1 LAGIWRNVSKKD
13 NFRQGENYS
22 PNGGMLGCPFC
33 SPSISPMSAHLA
45 ALPKQVIGS
54 RQVTDWLQSHQISLA
69 CTTYQTSRLLLL
81 GLNAAGQLSGFERIF
96 DRAMGLHATA
106 ERLYLSTKY
115 QLWQLDNALQPGQQ
129 HQGYD
134 RLYIPRVG
142 YTTGDLDIH
151 DVVALPDG
159 RVVFVCTVL
168 NCLATLSDRHS
179 CQPIWKP
186 PFISQITNED
196 RCHLNG
202 LAMVKD
208 QPRYVTAV
216 SQSDMVD
223 GWRDRRQDGGV
234 IIDILSNQIVVSGLS
249 MPHSPRWYGDRL
261 WVLNSGR
268 GEFGYVDL
276 AAGRFEPVTFC
287 PGYLRGMAFWQDWA
301 IVGLSKSRKEDH
313 TFGGLA
319 LDGLL
324 VEKDVEA
331 RCGLMVI
338 NLKTGNVDHWLRIEG
353 GLITELY
360 DVQVLPGVQHP
371 MALGF
376 QTEEIAQLITL
387 QPMAS
392 LQEKQS
398 PAPTVGEKIR
408 GQLGVWTGLATLALC
423 SRIAQGEQ
431 ERTTAQDFFEQSQVC
446 KRQQDWQQAEICL
459 REALRLQPDFWG
471 AYNNL
476 GTLLQQQGDWTA
488 AEECY
493 GQALRFNPNFAEAI
507 ANRASIWQLRGE
519 LERAKPEFLR
529 ALQLKPDYL
538 PAHLNLAH
546 LYKQQGRLG
555 GAVDHFRRV
564 IELDATRIEAY
575 FQLGQIL
582 EYQDDPEGALAYYRR
597 ALEID
602 PTADYIQPYIEL
614 IGLRQCDW
622 QDYEQKLQV
631 LTHALESSVSGR
643 SDHRFNPFLASC
655 LPVSLDLHRSIA
667 QTHAQMIEAENKP
680 RLSAMTVRR
689 SPDRR
694 LRIGYLSPDFR
705 DHAVGRLIYQ
715 IFRQHDRQKYEIY
728 AYTTVDTY
736 DQITEQVEQG
746 CDRFMNLGLM
756 TTRQAAQQI
765 RDDEID
771 ILIDLAGYTI
781 GNGAPILALQPA
793 PIQAQFL
800 GYPDTMGAS
809 FIQYAIVDDWLVTP
823 EIEASYTEQIIRLP
837 HAFVGSSLM
846 MSDRLFTRADFGLP
860 ETGFVFCC
868 FNTHHK
874 ITPEVFDAWTEILK
888 QVPDSVLW
896 LLGRD
901 DQVQVNLRTEAKI
914 RGIEGDRLLFSQ
926 RLSYAEYLAKYQ
938 FADLFLDTFLY
949 SAGSTAVA
957 AIWGGTPM
965 ITRPGKTNASRMG
978 ASICAA
984 AGLEQLICA
993 STEEYVNQAVHLAT
1007 HPDELTAIRS
1017 RLIAKRETLPLFD
1030 VAGFTR
1036 SLEGAFE
1043 HMVLK

>member
-1 LAGIWRNVSKKD
+1 MIR
-13 NFRQGENYS
+13 
-22 PNGGMLGCPFC
+22 CPIPLFK
-33 SPSISPMSAHLA
+33 PMSVQVVPSTELSSTAP
-45 ALPKQVIGS
+45 PKQIIGS
-54 RQVTDWLQSHQISLA
+54 RQITDWLQAQQISLA

-81 GLNAAGQLSGFERIF
+81 GLNAANQLSGFERIF
-96 DRAMGLHATA
+96 DRAMGLYATA
-106 ERLYLSTKY
+106 DRLYLSTKY
-115 QLWQLDNALQPGQQ
+115 QLWQLDNALQPGQ
-129 HQGYD
+129 HYQGYD
-134 RLYIPRVG
+134 RLYVPRIG
-142 YTTGDLDIH
+142 HTTGDLDIH
-151 DVVALPDG
+151 DVVALPNG
-159 RVVFVCTVL
+159 QVVFVCTVL

-186 PFISQITNED
+186 PFISQMTNED

-202 LAMVKD
+202 LAVVD
-208 QPRYVTAV
+208 GQPRYVTAV
-216 SQSDMVD
+216 SQSDVVD
-223 GWRDRRQDGGV
+223 GWRDRRQNGGV
-234 IIDILSNQIVVSGLS
+234 IIDILSNEIVLSGLS
-249 MPHSPRWYGDRL
+249 MPHSPRWYRDRL

-268 GEFGYVDL
+268 GEFGWVDL
-276 AAGRFEPVTFC
+276 AAGRFEPITFC
-287 PGYLRGMAFWQDWA
+287 PGYLRGMAFWRDWA

-319 LDGLL
+319 LDELL

-331 RCGLMVI
+331 RCGLMMI
-338 NLKTGNVDHWLRIEG
+338 NLNTGNIDHWLRIEG
-353 GLITELY
+353 GAVTELY
-360 DVQVLPGVQHP
+360 DVQVLPGAQHP

-387 QPMAS
+387 EPLLDRA
-392 LQEKQS
+392 
-398 PAPTVGEKIR
+398 
-408 GQLGVWTGLATLALC
+408 
-423 SRIAQGEQ
+423 
-431 ERTTAQDFFEQSQVC
+431 TAQTQFEQSQVC
-446 KRQQDWQQAEICL
+446 KRQGDWQQAESYL
-459 REALRLQPDFWG
+459 REALRLQPVFWG

-476 GTLLQQQGDWTA
+476 GTLLQQRGDLQE

-493 GQALRFNPNFAEAI
+493 SHALQLNANFAEAI

-519 LERAKPEFLR
+519 TERAKPEFLK

-555 GAVDHFRRV
+555 GAVEHFRRV
-564 IELDATRIEAY
+564 IELDETKIEAY

-582 EYQDDPEGALAYYRR
+582 EYQDDSEGALAYYQQ
-597 ALEID
+597 ALAID
-602 PTADYIQPYIEL
+602 PTVDYIQPYIEL
-614 IGLRQCDW
+614 IKLRQCAW
-622 QDYEQKLQV
+622 QDYDQKLQV
-631 LTHALESSVSGR
+631 LTQALESSISGR

-655 LPVSLDLHRSIA
+655 LPTSLTLHRSIA
-667 QTHAQMIEAENKP
+667 QTHAQMIESESKTA
-680 RLSAMTVRR
+680 RLPSIAVRR
-689 SPDRR
+689 SPDQK

-728 AYTTVDTY
+728 AYATVDTY

-746 CDRFMNLGLM
+746 CDRFRNLGLM
-756 TTRQAAQQI
+756 TTQQAAQQI
-765 RDDEID
+765 REDGID
-771 ILIDLAGYTI
+771 VLIDLAGYTI
-781 GNGAPILALQPA
+781 GNGSAILALQPA

-809 FIQYAIVDDWLVTP
+809 FIQYAIVDDWLMTP

-837 HAFVGSSLM
+837 HAFVGSSLQR
-846 MSDRLFTRADFGLP
+846 SDRIFTRADFGLP

-874 ITPEVFDAWTEILK
+874 ITPEVFDAWMEILK

-901 DQVQVNLRTEAKI
+901 EQAHGNLRTEAKI
-914 RGIEGDRLLFSQ
+914 RGVEGDRLRFSQ
-926 RLSYAEYLAKYQ
+926 RLAYAEYLAKYQ
-938 FADLFLDTFLY
+938 FADLFLDTFIY

-965 ITRPGKTNASRMG
+965 MTRPGNTNASRMG

-984 AGLEQLICA
+984 AGLEDLICA
-993 STEEYVNQAVHLAT
+993 STENYVSKAVHLAT
-1007 HPDELTAIRS
+1007 HPEELAAIRS
-1017 RLIAKRETLPLFD
+1017 RLVAQRETLPLFD

-1036 SLEGAFE
+1036 SLEAAFE
-1043 HMVLK
+1043 GMVQDIQSV

>member
-1 LAGIWRNVSKKD
+1 
-13 NFRQGENYS
+13 
-22 PNGGMLGCPFC
+22 
-33 SPSISPMSAHLA
+33 MSAPVA
-45 ALPKQVIGS
+45 PPIAPPKQIIGS
-54 RQVTDWLQSHQISLA
+54 RQITDWLQAQQISLA

-81 GLNAAGQLSGFERIF
+81 GLNAAHQLSGFERIF

-115 QLWQLDNALQPGQQ
+115 QLWQLDNALQPGQ
-129 HQGYD
+129 HYQGYD
-134 RLYIPRVG
+134 RLYVPRIG
-142 YTTGDLDIH
+142 HTTGDLDIH

-159 RVVFVCTVL
+159 RVVFVCTGL
-168 NCLATLSDRHS
+168 NCLATLSDRYS

-202 LAMVKD
+202 LAVVEG

-216 SQSDMVD
+216 SQSDGVD

-234 IIDILSNQIVVSGLS
+234 VIDVVANEIVLSGLS
-249 MPHSPRWYGDRL
+249 MPHSPRWYRERL

-276 AAGRFEPVTFC
+276 AAGRFEPVAFC
-287 PGYLRGMAFWQDWA
+287 PGYLRGLAFWQDWA

-319 LDGLL
+319 LDELL

-331 RCGLMVI
+331 RCGLMMI
-338 NLKTGNVDHWLRIEG
+338 NLNTGNIDHWLRIEG
-353 GLITELY
+353 GAVTELY

-387 QPMAS
+387 EPLLDRA
-392 LQEKQS
+392 
-398 PAPTVGEKIR
+398 
-408 GQLGVWTGLATLALC
+408 
-423 SRIAQGEQ
+423 
-431 ERTTAQDFFEQSQVC
+431 TAQTRFEQSQDC
-446 KRQQDWQQAEICL
+446 KRRGDWQQAEVYL
-459 REALRLQPDFWG
+459 REALQLQPDFWG

-476 GTLLQQQGDWTA
+476 GTLLQQQGDLVA

-493 GQALRFNPNFAEAI
+493 VQALQHHPDFAEAI

-519 LERAKPEFLR
+519 LERAKPEFLK
-529 ALQLKPDYL
+529 ALQLKPEYL

-564 IELDATRIEAY
+564 IELDETKIEAH

-582 EYQDDPEGALAYYRR
+582 EYQDDSEGALAYYRR

-614 IGLRQCDW
+614 IKLRQCDW
-622 QDYEQKLQV
+622 QDYDQKVQV
-631 LTHALESSVSGR
+631 LTQALESSVSGR
-643 SDHRFNPFLASC
+643 SEHRFNPFLASC
-655 LPVSLDLHRSIA
+655 LPTSLELHQSIA
-667 QTHAQMIEAENKP
+667 RTHAQIIEAEGKTNLP
-680 RLSAMTVRR
+680 PVAVRR
-689 SPDRR
+689 SPDQK

-715 IFRQHDRQKYEIY
+715 IFRQHDRQKFEVY
-728 AYTTVDTY
+728 AYATVDTY
-736 DQITEQVEQG
+736 DQITEQVERG
-746 CDRFMNLGLM
+746 CDRFRNLGLLP
-756 TTRQAAQQI
+756 TQQAAQQI
-765 RDDEID
+765 RADEID

-781 GNGAPILALQPA
+781 GNGSAILALQPA

-809 FIQYAIVDDWLVTP
+809 FMQYAIVDDWLMTP
-823 EIEASYTEQIIRLP
+823 EIAASYTEQLIRLP
-837 HAFVGSSLM
+837 HAFVGSSLQV
-846 MSDRLFTRADFGLP
+846 SDRRFTRADFGLP
-860 ETGFVFCC
+860 DTGFTFCC

-874 ITPEVFDAWTEILK
+874 ITPEVFDAWMEILK
-888 QVPDSVLW
+888 QVPDAVLW

-901 DQVQVNLRTEAKI
+901 EQAHVNLRTEAKI
-914 RGIEGDRLLFSQ
+914 RGVEGDRLRFSD

-938 FADLFLDTFLY
+938 FADLFLDTFIY

-984 AGLEQLICA
+984 AGLEELICA
-993 STEEYVNQAVHLAT
+993 STEDYVNKAVRLAT
-1007 HPDELTAIRS
+1007 CSEELAAIRS
-1017 RLIAKRETLPLFD
+1017 RLVAERETLPLFN

-1036 SLEGAFE
+1036 SLEAVFE
-1043 HMVLK
+1043 EMVQGYSAK